1 MSKPIRILLVDD
13 HPLVR
18 AGFQRLLISDETIEI
33 IGEADN
39 GQSACEMYTRHHPDV
54 VIMDLNMPSGTCA
67 EEAGNNLNGG
77 LEAIRRIISHDP
89 KAKVLV
95 LTAMEID
102 PFPAH
107 VVNAGA
113 KGFLTKRCAPDEL
126 LEAVKAIYEGEEYI
140 TEEIRSRIAGGGTSA
155 EGVSLNSLTKRE
167 LQIFSLLAEGRTVSQ
182 VAEFMFLSP
191 KTVHAHRTNIFRKLK
206 ISNNSELVHL
216 AIRHE
221 IVQA

>member
-1 MSKPIRILLVDD
+1 MSTPIKILLVDD

-18 AGFQRLLISDETIEI
+18 AGFQRLLISDESIEI
-33 IGEADN
+33 VGEADN
-39 GQSACEMYTRHHPDV
+39 GQSACEMYSQYKPDV
-54 VIMDLNMPSGTCA
+54 VIMDLNMPADSSS
-67 EEAGNNLNGG
+67 EETASNNLNGG
-77 LEAIRRIISHDP
+77 LEAIRRIISRDP

-95 LTAMEID
+95 LTAMETD

-126 LEAVKAIYEGEEYI
+126 LEAVKAIHKGEEYI
-140 TEEIRSRIAGGGTSA
+140 TEEIRSRINGDSSGES
-155 EGVSLNSLTKRE
+155 SLGSLTKRE
-167 LQIFSLLAEGRTVSQ
+167 LQIFSLLAEGRTVAI
-182 VAEFMFLSP
+182 VAEEMFLSP
-191 KTVHAHRTNIFRKLK
+191 KTIHAHRTNIFRKLK

-216 AIRHE
+216 AIRHN

>member
-1 MSKPIRILLVDD
+1 MSTPIKILLVDD

-18 AGFQRLLISDETIEI
+18 AGFQRLLISDESIEI
-33 IGEADN
+33 VGEADN
-39 GQSACEMYTRHHPDV
+39 GQSACEMYSQYEPDV
-54 VIMDLNMPSGTCA
+54 VIMDLNMPADSNP
-67 EEAGNNLNGG
+67 EETAFKNLNGG
-77 LEAIRRIISHDP
+77 LEAIRRIISKDP

-95 LTAMEID
+95 LTAMETD

-126 LEAVKAIYEGEEYI
+126 LEAVKAIHKGEEYI
-140 TEEIRSRIAGGGTSA
+140 TEEIRSRINGDSSGDS
-155 EGVSLNSLTKRE
+155 SLGSLTKRE
-167 LQIFSLLAEGRTVSQ
+167 LQIFSLLAEGRTVAI
-182 VAEFMFLSP
+182 VAEEMFLSP
-191 KTVHAHRTNIFRKLK
+191 KTIHAHRTNIFRKLK

-216 AIRHE
+216 AIRHN

>member
-1 MSKPIRILLVDD
+1 MTSPIKILLVDD

-18 AGFQRLLISDETIEI
+18 AGFQRLLISDESIQI

-39 GQSACEMYTRHHPDV
+39 GQSACDMYASHNPDV
-54 VIMDLNMPSGTCA
+54 VIMDLNMPADSQA
-67 EEAGNNLNGG
+67 DEAANNLNGG
-77 LEAIRRIISHDP
+77 LEAIRRILSHDP

-107 VVNAGA
+107 VINAGA

-126 LEAVKAIYEGEEYI
+126 LEAVKAVHNGEEYI
-140 TEEIRSRIAGGGTSA
+140 TEDIRLRISGDAASSAGSIA
-155 EGVSLNSLTKRE
+155 SLTKRE
-167 LQIFSLLAEGRTVSQ
+167 LQIFALLAEGRTVAQ
-182 VAEFMFLSP
+182 VAESMFLSP
-191 KTVHAHRTNIFRKLK
+191 KTIHAHRTNIFRKLT

-216 AIRHE
+216 AIRHN

>member
-1 MSKPIRILLVDD
+1 MNNPIKVLLVDD

-18 AGFQRLLISDETIEI
+18 AGFQRLLISDESIEI
-33 IGEADN
+33 VGEADN
-39 GQSACEMYTRHHPDV
+39 GQSACEMYESHAPDV
-54 VIMDLNMPSGTCA
+54 VIMDLNMPTDSEST
-67 EEAGNNLNGG
+67 ETEASLNGG
-77 LEAIRRIISHDP
+77 LGAIRRIISHDP

-113 KGFLTKRCAPDEL
+113 KGFLTKRCTPDEL
-126 LEAVKAIYEGEEYI
+126 LQAVKAIHDGEEYI
-140 TEEIRSRIAGGGTSA
+140 TEEIRSRISGNSSA
-155 EGVSLNSLTKRE
+155 DEVSLASLTKRE
-167 LQIFSLLAEGRTVSQ
+167 LQVFSLLAEGKTVSQ
-182 VAEFMFLSP
+182 VAEAECLSP

-216 AIRHE
+216 AIRHN

>member
-1 MSKPIRILLVDD
+1 MSTPIKILLVDD

-18 AGFQRLLISDETIEI
+18 AGFQRLLISDESIEI
-33 IGEADN
+33 VGEADN
-39 GQSACEMYTRHHPDV
+39 GQSACEMYSQYEPDV
-54 VIMDLNMPSGTCA
+54 VIMDLNMPADSNP
-67 EEAGNNLNGG
+67 EEIASNNLNGG
-77 LEAIRRIISHDP
+77 LEAIRRIISKDP

-95 LTAMEID
+95 LTAMETD

-126 LEAVKAIYEGEEYI
+126 LEAVKAIHKGEEYI
-140 TEEIRSRIAGGGTSA
+140 TEEIRSRINGGSSGES
-155 EGVSLNSLTKRE
+155 SLGSLTKRE
-167 LQIFSLLAEGRTVSQ
+167 LQIFSLLAEGRTVAI
-182 VAEFMFLSP
+182 VAEEMFLSP
-191 KTVHAHRTNIFRKLK
+191 KTIHAHRTNIFRKLK

-216 AIRHE
+216 AIRHN

>member
-1 MSKPIRILLVDD
+1 MSSPIKILLVDD

-18 AGFQRLLISDETIEI
+18 AGFQRLLISDESIEI
-33 IGEADN
+33 VGEADN
-39 GQSACEMYTRHHPDV
+39 GQSACEMYSQYEPDV
-54 VIMDLNMPSGTCA
+54 VIMDLNMPADSNS
-67 EEAGNNLNGG
+67 EETASNNLNGG
-77 LEAIRRIISHDP
+77 LEAIRRIISRDP

-95 LTAMEID
+95 LTAMETD

-126 LEAVKAIYEGEEYI
+126 LEAVKAIHKGEEYI
-140 TEEIRSRIAGGGTSA
+140 TEEIRTRINGDSSGES
-155 EGVSLNSLTKRE
+155 SLGSLTKRE
-167 LQIFSLLAEGRTVSQ
+167 LQIFSLLAEGRTVAV
-182 VAEFMFLSP
+182 VAEEMFLSP
-191 KTVHAHRTNIFRKLK
+191 KTIHAHRTNIFRKLK

-216 AIRHE
+216 AIRHN

>member
-1 MSKPIRILLVDD
+1 MSTPIKILLVDD

-18 AGFQRLLISDETIEI
+18 AGFQRLLISDESIEI
-33 IGEADN
+33 VGEADN
-39 GQSACEMYTRHHPDV
+39 GQSACEMYTQHEPDV
-54 VIMDLNMPSGTCA
+54 VIMDLNMPADSNPEDATA
-67 EEAGNNLNGG
+67 NNLNGG
-77 LEAIRRIISHDP
+77 LEAIRRIISRDP

-95 LTAMEID
+95 LTAMETD

-126 LEAVKAIYEGEEYI
+126 LEAVKAIHKGEEYI
-140 TEEIRSRIAGGGTSA
+140 TEEIRSRINGDSSGES
-155 EGVSLNSLTKRE
+155 SLGSLTKRE
-167 LQIFSLLAEGRTVSQ
+167 LQIFSLLAEGRTVAI
-182 VAEFMFLSP
+182 VAEEMFLSP
-191 KTVHAHRTNIFRKLK
+191 KTIHAHRTNIFRKLK

-216 AIRHE
+216 AIRHN

>member
-1 MSKPIRILLVDD
+1 MNNPIKILLVDD

-18 AGFQRLLISDETIEI
+18 AGFQRLLISDESIEI

-39 GQSACEMYTRHHPDV
+39 GQSACEMYASHNPDV
-54 VIMDLNMPSGTCA
+54 VIMDLNMPADSSSDDA
-67 EEAGNNLNGG
+67 SNNLNGG
-77 LEAIRRIISHDP
+77 LEAIRRIISHDS

-107 VVNAGA
+107 VINAGA

-126 LEAVKAIYEGEEYI
+126 LEAVKVIHNGEEYI
-140 TEEIRSRIAGGGTSA
+140 TEEIRSRISGGGSTDAASI
-155 EGVSLNSLTKRE
+155 GKLTKRE
-167 LQIFSLLAEGRTVSQ
+167 LQIFALLAEGRTVSV
-182 VAEFMFLSP
+182 VAEEMFLSP
-191 KTVHAHRTNIFRKLK
+191 KTIHAHRTNIFRKLS

-216 AIRHE
+216 AIRHN

>member
-1 MSKPIRILLVDD
+1 MSTPIKILLVDD

-18 AGFQRLLISDETIEI
+18 AGFQRLLISDESIEI
-33 IGEADN
+33 VGEADN
-39 GQSACEMYTRHHPDV
+39 GQSACEMYSQYEPDV
-54 VIMDLNMPSGTCA
+54 VIMDLNMPADSNSEDVA
-67 EEAGNNLNGG
+67 ANNLNGG
-77 LEAIRRIISHDP
+77 LEAIRRIIMRDP

-95 LTAMEID
+95 LTAMETD

-126 LEAVKAIYEGEEYI
+126 LEAVKVIHKGEEYI
-140 TEEIRSRIAGGGTSA
+140 TEEIRSRINGGSSGGS
-155 EGVSLNSLTKRE
+155 SLGSLTKRE
-167 LQIFSLLAEGRTVSQ
+167 LQIFSLLAEGRTVAV
-182 VAEFMFLSP
+182 VAEEMFLSP
-191 KTVHAHRTNIFRKLK
+191 KTIHAHRTNIFRKLK

-216 AIRHE
+216 AIRHN

>member
-1 MSKPIRILLVDD
+1 MSTPIKILLVDD

-18 AGFQRLLISDETIEI
+18 AGFQRLLISDESIEI
-33 IGEADN
+33 VGEADN
-39 GQSACEMYTRHHPDV
+39 GQSACEMYTQYEPDV
-54 VIMDLNMPSGTCA
+54 VIMDLNMPADSNSEDA
-67 EEAGNNLNGG
+67 ASNNLNGG
-77 LEAIRRIISHDP
+77 LEAIRRIISRDP

-95 LTAMEID
+95 LTAMETD

-126 LEAVKAIYEGEEYI
+126 LEAVKAIHKGEEYI
-140 TEEIRSRIAGGGTSA
+140 TEEIRSRINGDSSGES
-155 EGVSLNSLTKRE
+155 SLGSLTKRE
-167 LQIFSLLAEGRTVSQ
+167 LQIFSLLAEGRTVAI
-182 VAEFMFLSP
+182 VAEEMFLSP
-191 KTVHAHRTNIFRKLK
+191 KTIHAHRTNIFRKLK

-216 AIRHE
+216 AIRHN

>member
-1 MSKPIRILLVDD
+1 MTSPIKILLVDD

-18 AGFQRLLISDETIEI
+18 AGFQRLLISDESIQI

-39 GQSACEMYTRHHPDV
+39 GQSACDMYASHSPDV
-54 VIMDLNMPSGTCA
+54 VIMDLNMPADSHA
-67 EEAGNNLNGG
+67 DEAANNLNGG
-77 LEAIRRIISHDP
+77 LEAIRRILSHDP

-107 VVNAGA
+107 VINAGA

-126 LEAVKAIYEGEEYI
+126 LEAVKAIHQGEEYI
-140 TEEIRSRIAGGGTSA
+140 TEDIRLRISGDGASNAGSIA
-155 EGVSLNSLTKRE
+155 SLTKRE
-167 LQIFSLLAEGRTVSQ
+167 LQIFAQLAEGRTVAQ
-182 VAEFMFLSP
+182 VAESMFLSP
-191 KTVHAHRTNIFRKLK
+191 KTIHAHRTNIFRKLT

-216 AIRHE
+216 AIRHN